1 VELRAIQA
9 RSKVRANV
17 FVGMPSAVPDKP
29 QAGLMKSRL
38 KKYLRA
44 IILSLSL
51 GLMPAVSLGAQD
63 PWQFLDNFTPVPS
76 SLTRISERYVAM
88 IFVNRDEQLSAAV
101 IFAANCS
108 ATDCELNYRAGYA
121 VVNPEGSHTR
131 IYVNPDDEELKEL
144 LTSIS
149 VRYPAKF

>member
-1 VELRAIQA
+1 
-9 RSKVRANV
+9 
-17 FVGMPSAVPDKP
+17 
-29 QAGLMKSRL
+29 MKSRL
-38 KKYLRA
+38 KKYLGA

-108 ATDCELNYRAGYA
+108 ATD
-121 VVNPEGSHTR
+121 
-131 IYVNPDDEELKEL
+131 
-144 LTSIS
+144 
-149 VRYPAKF
+149 

>member
-1 VELRAIQA
+1 
-9 RSKVRANV
+9 
-17 FVGMPSAVPDKP
+17 
-29 QAGLMKSRL
+29 MKSRL

-131 IYVNPDDEELKEL
+131 IYVNPDDEELKEV